1 MPEPTMNSSRFFKK
15 AIVTAGHIASTRLF
29 FGRCP
34 SGYSKPALVFFPY
47 QTTTLNCG
55 LSGIVSYRKGD
66 AKPESVDVDKL
77 EALFIAIENLG
88 FHSCTKDKRP
98 LGEHYLGGAGPIS
111 EFRELTRDLNRDDLF
126 SGIYFNPPVFSALS
140 TLAGRVHSLIST
152 EKVVL
157 DSQSG
162 ILPPSDVDVMTARIE
177 TLLDVHWSL
186 EKEIFSN
193 IQKVRELANPLHG
206 NPTETMVCV
215 FKKINSV
222 LNAIDRLEVRG
233 RDSAGISLMFTLS
246 RNQYDA
252 FKKALTDEA
261 LQGQFSKRTGSDVL
275 LNNCITVHETTDE
288 NQTKI
293 FCLAFAYKISAEIG
307 SLGDNVHFLRH
318 TISIDPVLQILAGL
332 DHLNHT
338 VSAHTRWA
346 SVGAISEANCHPV
359 DNETKGGRTPKSGVI
374 HVCLNGDIDNHIQL
388 KDEYED
394 RYDKIQ
400 PEITTDTKIIPM
412 QIERHL
418 KSGCDLK
425 TAFLKSLNDFEGS
438 HAISMHSDLAPGKLF
453 LGQRGSGQAVFV
465 GIAKNHFMAA
475 SEVYGFVEETPYY
488 IKMDGE
494 KIVET
499 PKGKSQGQVFILH
512 QDKKD
517 PTSLV
522 SGIEAMHYDGTPIVL
537 TDEDVKTT
545 QITSRDIDRQH
556 FSHYF
561 LKEITESPVSVER
574 TIRNRWKIK
583 NDGGRE
589 YYVTSLDDHVVP
601 SSIVDAFKNKT
612 IRRVFL
618 VGQGTAGVAALA
630 CSGIMNHYL
639 NDTSIQ
645 VTALKAS
652 EFSGFFVSAD
662 DSPDSMNDTLVIAIS
677 QSGTTTDTNLAV
689 DMVRERGAHTLAI
702 VNRRD
707 SDLTFKVNGVIY
719 TSSGRD
725 IEMSVA
731 STKAFYSQIVAGA
744 ILGLHMAA
752 ITGKRDAL
760 FVSEEIRQILNLPAA
775 MRSVLDLRDTIRESA
790 ETYAVQRTYWAVV
803 GSGYNKSS
811 SDEIRIKL
819 SELCYKTISSDFVE
833 DKKHI
838 DLSSEPLILVCAAGT
853 RESVLG
859 DVIKDTAIF
868 NAHKALPIVIA
879 NQGEDRFASYAK
891 SVFHVPVVSEH
902 LAPIMNT
909 LAGHIWGYY
918 AALSI
923 NESSRFLFNQ
933 REELASLIDG
943 YAQKG
948 MNVYEIFLENAF
960 REKIM
965 EFYLEFRK
973 RSQEQRLP
981 SVIGFKAAS
990 DLCLILKYLSGKLPV
1005 SDFELDFT
1013 LKGTPMNMLDT
1024 LFECLNQCINNLA
1037 RPIDAIKHQAKTVT
1051 VGTSR
1056 ISEKVEGFLFEFLES
1071 NGITLAQLTSSN
1083 ILVLRNLQGVIGGIN
1098 GFVLYRIDN
1107 LSLLG
1112 QATATTAIHL
1122 VKKDGVFKSIPS
1134 RVETDHRLTGTKSI
1148 IVREG
1153 NVFIGKG
1160 LKDSRNILSIPVKST
1175 HSNVIEYIMSL
1186 NVVFKD
1192 EKIPLF
1198 AKVKALGGKH
1208 ERIRN
1213 LVQER
1218 GVSWDDTY
1226 LQSLKLDDLFGLSA
1240 EKLAD
1245 RITEA
1250 SNGKSH

>member
-1 MPEPTMNSSRFFKK
+1 MTRQPVYQSIVRHLKK
-15 AIVTAGHIASTRLF
+15 TLETNICLGKVKTDAH
-29 FGRCP
+29 
-34 SGYSKPALVFFPY
+34 KPCLVFFPCSS
-47 QTTTLNCG
+47 TTLNCG
-55 LSGIVSYRKGD
+55 LSGIVSYHKGD
-66 AKPESVDVDKL
+66 SKPETVDMNILLTQLGHIEKHPFSVCSAQGL
-77 EALFIAIENLG
+77 QLN
-88 FHSCTKDKRP
+88 
-98 LGEHYLGGAGPIS
+98 EHYLGGPEIMDS
-111 EFRELTRDLNRDDLF
+111 FRENTRSLNHDALF
-126 SGIYFNPPVFSALS
+126 TVIYFNPDLLVSLMS
-140 TLAGRVHSLIST
+140 LADRVKSLITT
-152 EKVVL
+152 EREAVET
-157 DSQSG
+157 QSG
-162 ILPPSDVDVMTARIE
+162 ILPPHDVDILTGRVEI
-177 TLLDVHWSL
+177 LLDIHWCL

-193 IQKVRELANPLHG
+193 IRKVRELSNPAHG
-206 NPTETMVCV
+206 EPSESMVLV

-233 RDSAGISLMFTLS
+233 RDSAGISLLFTLS
-246 RNQYDA
+246 QKQYDE
-252 FKKALTDEA
+252 FLKALADEK
-261 LQGQFSKRTGSDVL
+261 LSSQLTQRTSGDVL
-275 LNNCITVHETTDE
+275 LNHSISINKIKDE
-288 NQTKI
+288 HHGKRVS
-293 FCLAFAYKISAEIG
+293 LGLAYKVAAEIG

-318 TISIDPVLQILAGL
+318 SIASDRILQLLAL
-332 DHLNHT
+332 RPHLNHT

-346 SVGAISEANCHPV
+346 SVGAISESNCHPV
-359 DNETKGGRTPKSGVI
+359 DNETTGGRTPKSGII
-374 HVCLNGDIDNHIQL
+374 HVCLNGDIDNYIHL

-400 PEITTDTKIIPM
+400 TEITTDTKIIPM

-418 KSGCDLK
+418 KTGCDLT
-425 TAFLKSLNDFEGS
+425 TAFLKALNDFEGS

-465 GIAKNHFMAA
+465 GLAKDHFIPA
-475 SEVYGFVEETPYY
+475 SEVYGFVEETPCF

-499 PKGKSQGQVFILH
+499 PKGKSQGQLFILD
-512 QDKKD
+512 QNAKD
-517 PTSLV
+517 PASLV

-537 TDEDVKTT
+537 SDADVKHT
-545 QITSRDIDRQH
+545 QITSRDIDRQN

-583 NDGGRE
+583 KNDDKDC
-589 YYVTSLDDHVVP
+589 YVTSLDESVVP
-601 SSIVDAFKNKT
+601 ASIVTAFKNKT

-645 VTALKAS
+645 VIALKAS
-652 EFSGFFVSAD
+652 EFSGFFINPD
-662 DSPDSMNDTLVIAIS
+662 DGHDTMTDTLVIAIS

-689 DMVRERGAHTLAI
+689 DMVRERGAYTLAI

-707 SDLTFKVNGVIY
+707 SDLTFKVDGVIY

-744 ILGLHMAA
+744 ILGLHIAA
-752 ITGKRDAL
+752 ITGKRDEH
-760 FVSEEIRQILNLPAA
+760 FVSEEIRQILELPEA
-775 MRSVLDLRDTIRESA
+775 MRSVLALREEIQKSA

-803 GSGYNKSS
+803 GSGFNKAS

-859 DVIKDTAIF
+859 DIIKDTAIF

-879 NQGEDRFASYAK
+879 SEGENRFTTYAR
-891 SVFHVPVVSEH
+891 SVFHVPVISEH
-902 LAPIMNT
+902 LAPVLNT

-918 AALSI
+918 AALSL
-923 NESSRFLFNQ
+923 NEGSRFLFNQ
-933 REELASLIDG
+933 REELTHIIDG
-943 YAQKG
+943 YARKD

-960 REKIM
+960 REKIT
-965 EFYLEFRK
+965 EFYNEFRK
-973 RSQEQRLP
+973 RINEGKIP
-981 SVIGFKAAS
+981 TVIGYKRAS
-990 DLCLILKYLSGKLPV
+990 DLCLLLKYLSGKLPV
-1005 SDFELDFT
+1005 TDFELDFAI
-1013 LKGTPMNMLDT
+1013 KGTPLNMLDA
-1024 LFECLNQCINNLA
+1024 LFDCLNQSINSLA

-1056 ISEKVEGFLFEFLES
+1056 ISEKVEGFLFEILEA
-1071 NGITLAQLTSSN
+1071 NGVTLNQLTSSN
-1083 ILVLRNLQGVIGGIN
+1083 ILVLRNLQAVIDAVN
-1098 GFVLYRIDN
+1098 GHVLYRIDN
-1107 LSLLG
+1107 LSILG
-1112 QATATTAIHL
+1112 KATPETTIHL
-1122 VKKDGVFKSIPS
+1122 VRKEGVFKDIPS
-1134 RVETDHRLTGTKSI
+1134 RVEKDHRLSGTKSI

-1160 LKDSRNILSIPVKST
+1160 LKDSKNILSIPIKSKT
-1175 HSNVIEYIMSL
+1175 SNVIEFIMSL
-1186 NVVFKD
+1186 NVDFKD

-1198 AKVKALGGKH
+1198 ARVKALGGKH

-1218 GVSWDDTY
+1218 GVNWDDAL
-1226 LQSLKLDDLFGLSA
+1226 LQSLKLDELFGLSA
-1240 EKLAD
+1240 EKIAE
-1245 RITEA
+1245 RISEPLPGG
-1250 SNGKSH
+1250 NP

>member
-1 MPEPTMNSSRFFKK
+1 MIRSHFFKNV
-15 AIVTAGHIASTRLF
+15 ALF
-29 FGRCP
+29 FKEIAGTNICLGKAVQGDRKP
-34 SGYSKPALVFFPY
+34 SLVFFPFRAA
-47 QTTTLNCG
+47 TLNCG
-55 LSGIVSYRKGD
+55 LSGIVSYHKGD
-66 AKPESVDVDKL
+66 TTPESVDVTSLELQLDKIEKFIFAECSGKKL
-77 EALFIAIENLG
+77 QLF
-88 FHSCTKDKRP
+88 D
-98 LGEHYLGGAGPIS
+98 HYLGGQSLIDD
-111 EFRELTRDLNRDDLF
+111 FREKTRALNNDDLF
-126 SGIYFNPPVFSALS
+126 IDIFFKDKTSTGLS
-140 TLAGRVHSLIST
+140 LLASRIEAVITT
-152 EKVVL
+152 EKAAL
-157 DSQSG
+157 EKQAG
-162 ILPPSDVDVMTARIE
+162 ILPPKDVDVMTGRVE
-177 TLLDVHWSL
+177 TLLDIHWCL

-193 IQKVRELANPLHG
+193 IRKVKALANPAHG
-206 NPTETMVCV
+206 APSEHMVTV

-233 RDSAGISLMFTLS
+233 RDSAGISLLFTISKKQYEEFKQSLADEKLS
-246 RNQYDA
+246 SQ
-252 FKKALTDEA
+252 LT
-261 LQGQFSKRTGSDVL
+261 KRTSGDVL
-275 LNNCITVHETTDE
+275 LNSSITINEVKDE
-288 NQTKI
+288 NHVKRIT
-293 FCLAFAYKISAEIG
+293 LGFAYKVAAEIG

-318 TISIDPVLQILAGL
+318 AISSDRILQLLASL
-332 DHLNHT
+332 PHLSHT

-346 SVGAISEANCHPV
+346 SVGAISEPNCHPV
-359 DNETKGGRTPKSGVI
+359 DNETTGGRTPRSGII
-374 HVCLNGDIDNHIQL
+374 HVCLNGDIDNYIHL

-400 PEITTDTKIIPM
+400 PDITTDTKIIPM

-418 KSGCDLK
+418 KTGCDLG
-425 TAFLKSLNDFEGS
+425 TAFLKAVNDFEGS

-465 GIAKNHFMAA
+465 GIANNHFMPA

-499 PKGKSQGQVFILH
+499 PKGKSQGQIFILD
-512 QDKKD
+512 QNRKD
-517 PTSLV
+517 PSSLV
-522 SGIEAMHYDGTPIVL
+522 SGIEAMHYDGTPIIL
-537 TDEDVKTT
+537 TDSDVKST

-561 LKEITESPVSVER
+561 LKEISESPVSVER

-583 NDGGRE
+583 KDGDKE
-589 YYVTSLDDHVVP
+589 YYVTSLDESVVP
-601 SSIVDAFKNKT
+601 LSIITAFKNKS

-639 NDTSIQ
+639 HDTTIQ

-652 EFSGFFVSAD
+652 EFSGFIINTD
-662 DSPDSMNDTLVIAIS
+662 DGPDSMTDTLVIAIS

-707 SDLTFKVNGVIY
+707 SDLTFKVDGVIY

-744 ILGLHMAA
+744 VLGLHIAA

-760 FVSEEIRQILNLPAA
+760 FVSEEIRQYLELPAK
-775 MRSVLDLRDTIRESA
+775 MRSVLELRDMIRSSA
-790 ETYAVQRTYWAVV
+790 ETYAVQKTYWAVV
-803 GSGYNKSS
+803 GSGYNKAS

-838 DLSSEPLILVCAAGT
+838 DLSSEPLILICAAGT

-868 NAHKALPIVIA
+868 NAHKAIPIVIT
-879 NQGEDRFASYAK
+879 NEGEDRFNPYAK

-902 LAPIMNT
+902 LAPILNT

-918 AALSI
+918 AALSL
-923 NESSRFLFNQ
+923 NEGSRFLFNQ
-933 REELASLIDG
+933 RDELTNIIDG
-943 YAQKG
+943 YAQKD

-960 REKIM
+960 REKIT
-965 EFYLEFRK
+965 EFYNEFRK
-973 RSQEQRLP
+973 RSHEKRIP
-981 SVIGFKAAS
+981 TVIGYKRAT

-1005 SDFELDFT
+1005 ADFELDFAI
-1013 LKGTPMNMLDT
+1013 KGTPLNMLDA

-1056 ISEKVEGFLFEFLES
+1056 ISEKVEGFLFEILES
-1071 NGITLAQLTSSN
+1071 SGISLNQLTSSN
-1083 ILVLRNLQGVIGGIN
+1083 ILVLRNLQAVIGSVN
-1098 GFVLYRIDN
+1098 GHVLYRIDN

-1112 QATATTAIHL
+1112 QATPATTIH
-1122 VKKDGVFKSIPS
+1122 VEKKEGVFKETPS
-1134 RVETDHRLTGTKSI
+1134 RVEKDNKLTGTKSI

-1160 LKDSRNILSIPVKST
+1160 LKDNKNILSIPIKSKN
-1175 HSNVIEYIMSL
+1175 SNVIENIMSL

-1198 AKVKALGGKH
+1198 ARIKALGGKH

-1218 GVSWDDTY
+1218 GISWDDKY
-1226 LQSLKLDDLFGLSA
+1226 LQILKLDELFGFSA
-1240 EKLAD
+1240 EKIAEQ
-1245 RITEA
+1245 IGA
-1250 SNGKSH
+1250 AVGGNGE